1 MSLAPAAGLTLADLR
16 YDAQLATVSVTL
28 GLLPEVNRCRAV
40 LPASVRFEAVPGD
53 PGEVSLTGLELT
65 GGAAEETVLT
75 GTVHRV
81 RRDSRW
87 IHVDLT
93 DASGALAA
101 ARPAAGYTGTTAT
114 DVVTALLGEASA
126 TPGELR
132 IDLPLA
138 GYVAD
143 QARTAAEHLA
153 RLAALAGCVGT
164 VAGDGPVSVAPP
176 AASAET
182 ALRHGRDLLTYRV
195 TEHGPPTTRTVPVG
209 AGPASPEE
217 LRPSPDFLPADAPE
231 AAADV
236 QRHAEPVLRV
246 PSAASTASDA
256 AESSASRRSRR
267 LYARCVLLPSLR
279 PGTVVEI
286 AESPGGVLD
295 GSWLLTRVTHRIT
308 AGRPS
313 GTEID
318 GTAAS

>member
-1 MSLAPAAGLTLADLR
+1 MSLTPAASLTLADLR
-16 YDAQLATVSVTL
+16 YDTQLASVAVTL

-40 LPASVRFEAVPGD
+40 LPVSVRFEAVAGD
-53 PGEVSLTGLELT
+53 PGGVSLTGLELT
-65 GGAAEETVLT
+65 GGGAEATVLT
-75 GTVHRV
+75 GTVHKV
-81 RRDSRW
+81 RRDPRW
-87 IHVDLT
+87 IHVDIT

-114 DVVTALLGEASA
+114 DVVTALLGEAAA

-143 QARTAAEHLA
+143 QARTAAEHVA
-153 RLAALAGCVGT
+153 RLAALAGCIGT

-182 ALRHGRDLLTYRV
+182 ALRHGRDLLTYLV
-195 TEHGPPTTRTVPVG
+195 TEHGPPTVRTVPVG
-209 AGPASPEE
+209 AGPPSPDE
-217 LRPSPDFLPADAPE
+217 LRPSPDFLPADAPD

-236 QRHAEPVLRV
+236 HRRAEPVLRT
-246 PSAASTASDA
+246 PTAAGTAADA
-256 AESSASRRSRR
+256 AEAAASRRSRR
-267 LYARCVLLPSLR
+267 LHARCVLLPSLR

-286 AESPGGVLD
+286 AESPDGALD

-308 AGRPS
+308 AGRAS

-318 GTAAS
+318 GVAAE